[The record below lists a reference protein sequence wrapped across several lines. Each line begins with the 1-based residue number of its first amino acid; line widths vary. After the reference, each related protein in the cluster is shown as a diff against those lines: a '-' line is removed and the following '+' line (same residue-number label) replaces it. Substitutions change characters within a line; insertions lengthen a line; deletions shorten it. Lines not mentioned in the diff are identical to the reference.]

1 MYFMMI
7 TEVILSYR
15 DNGLEGVWNFPRV
28 PDNISLNSFD
38 DTDDSELVDA
48 ESLLSTSLPDMNLFD
63 PLKSDERGPQTPGLK
78 TSSSWLFE
86 AMDTCAGNVYFILLI
101 ICIDLVNEAFVVMIV
116 W

>member
-38 DTDDSELVDA
+38 DTDDSDTDYIGSFKSNYHTITTTKA
-48 ESLLSTSLPDMNLFD
+48 SLT
-63 PLKSDERGPQTPGLK
+63 KSIQ
-78 TSSSWLFE
+78 
-86 AMDTCAGNVYFILLI
+86 I
-101 ICIDLVNEAFVVMIV
+101 ISNIK
-116 W
+116 

>member
-1 MYFMMI
+1 M
-7 TEVILSYR
+7 SHR
-15 DNGLEGVWNFPRV
+15 DHGLEGVWNFPRV

-48 ESLLSTSLPDMNLFD
+48 ESLLSTSLPEMDMNLFD
-63 PLKSDERGPQTPGLK
+63 PLKSDDRGPQTPGLK

-101 ICIDLVNEAFVVMIV
+101 IFIDSVNRLLHIYELLFI
-116 W
+116 